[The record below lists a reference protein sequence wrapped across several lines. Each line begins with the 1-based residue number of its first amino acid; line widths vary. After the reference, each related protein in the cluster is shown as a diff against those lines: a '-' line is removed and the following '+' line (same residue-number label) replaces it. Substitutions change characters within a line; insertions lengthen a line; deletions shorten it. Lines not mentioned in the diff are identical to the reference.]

1 MIEDQ
6 NSTIVSSFITFALS
20 AKVRSNIYF
29 IDPVIVGRNPFTFN
43 FVHKTEK
50 WYALER
56 KRVQ

>member
-29 IDPVIVGRNPFTFN
+29 IDPVVVRRNPFTFN

-50 WYALER
+50 
-56 KRVQ
+56 